1 MELSILY
8 FYLSYGVA
16 SGGEITACNKI
27 DKPLVVYMIFGKRYD
42 VHNNV
47 ANIMTKV

>member
-16 SGGEITACNKI
+16 PGGEITACNKI
-27 DKPLVVYMIFGKRYD
+27 DKPF
-42 VHNNV
+42 
-47 ANIMTKV
+47 T